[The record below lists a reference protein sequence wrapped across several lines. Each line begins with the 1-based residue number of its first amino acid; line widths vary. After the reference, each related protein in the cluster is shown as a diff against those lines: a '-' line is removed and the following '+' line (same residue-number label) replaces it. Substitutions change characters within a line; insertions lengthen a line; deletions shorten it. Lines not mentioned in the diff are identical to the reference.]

1 MRKRGFAFL
10 SLLNNFFQ
18 CDHILLLY
26 KNKPALSNDKAG
38 AVYPTAVSTVC
49 SGLGQYSQPPRPHLP
64 NQARLGLPEWNLW
77 CLPEP
82 GFLAEFQFP
91 AARISKLP
99 QGSLQQLLCQ

>member
-26 KNKPALSNDKAG
+26 KNKPALSNDGAG
-38 AVYPTAVSTVC
+38 VLCPTAFSTSC
-49 SGLGQYSQPPRPHLP
+49 SGLGQCSQTPRPHLP

-82 GFLAEFQFP
+82 GFLAAFQFP
-91 AARISKLP
+91 AARITKLP
-99 QGSLQQLLCQ
+99 QESLQQFLCQ